1 MTGKERA
8 KLFADTSDAEIDI
21 SAFVPKPAPQS
32 YLPTREQ
39 VTAISEAVNFPSREA
54 PKLAAKKP
62 PKRDPRIHRT
72 GRNVQFQAKATQ
84 ATIDRFYA
92 ICDQN
97 DWRLGYTLERAVEA
111 LERELKKP

>member
-1 MTGKERA
+1 MTVKERA
-8 KLFADTSDAEIDI
+8 KLFEETSIDEIDI
-21 SAFVPKPAPQS
+21 SVFAPKTAPTAR
-32 YLPTREQ
+32 LPTRDQ
-39 VTAISEAVNFPSREA
+39 VKEVSEAVNFPSREA
-54 PKLAAKKP
+54 PRQL
-62 PKRDPRIHRT
+62 PKRAPRREPRIHRT

-97 DWRLGYTLERAVEA
+97 DWRMGYTLDRAIEA

>member
-1 MTGKERA
+1 MAKERA
-8 KLFADTSDAEIDI
+8 KLFGDSSVDEIDI
-21 SAFVPKPAPQS
+21 SAFAPKPAAPAA
-32 YLPTREQ
+32 LPTREQ
-39 VTAISEAVNFPSREA
+39 VKEVSQAVNFPSREA
-54 PKLAAKKP
+54 PKLAPRKT
-62 PKRDPRIHRT
+62 PKREPRIHRT

-97 DWRLGYTLERAVEA
+97 DWRMGYTLERAVEA